1 MQSDNTVK
9 EVKNGLSGTVMSTL
23 VNSRFFDECGHHH
36 LPVGHTHEDIGRAQ
50 QTLLQTIF

>member
-23 VNSRFFDECGHHH
+23 VKKPGNRELTS
-36 LPVGHTHEDIGRAQ
+36 VDITISPWV
-50 QTLLQTIF
+50 TLTKT

>member
-23 VNSRFFDECGHHH
+23 VSSRFFDECGHHH